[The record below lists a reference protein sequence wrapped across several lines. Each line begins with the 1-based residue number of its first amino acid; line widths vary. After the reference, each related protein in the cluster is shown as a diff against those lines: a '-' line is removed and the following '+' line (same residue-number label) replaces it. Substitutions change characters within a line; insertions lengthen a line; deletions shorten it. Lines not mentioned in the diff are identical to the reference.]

1 MSTPLEQVMAAAAA
15 VAQSGHTP
23 SLALIKARLNNKLP
37 MPVLIEGLQRF
48 KSLPES
54 EREKLLE
61 DGPQQQETVPQQQAV
76 TTVEVLRQEIS
87 WLRQEQ
93 HQLKQEFAALQQ
105 RLAKL
110 EGQQ

>member
-23 SLALIKARLNNKLP
+23 SLALIKARLSNKLP
-37 MPVLIEGLQRF
+37 MPLLVEGLQRF

-54 EREKLLE
+54 EREKLTQSE
-61 DGPQQQETVPQQQAV
+61 PRQDEAAPQKPVP
-76 TTVEVLRQEIS
+76 TVEVLQQEIS
-87 WLRQEQ
+87 QLRQEQ
-93 HQLKQEFAALQQ
+93 QQLKQEFAALQQ

>member
-23 SLALIKARLNNKLP
+23 SLALIKARLGNKLP
-37 MPVLIEGLQRF
+37 MPLLVEGLQRF

-54 EREKLLE
+54 EREKMSQSQ
-61 DGPQQQETVPQQQAV
+61 PQQDETAPQQAV
-76 TTVEVLRQEIS
+76 PTVEVLQQEIS

-93 HQLKQEFAALQQ
+93 QQLKQEFADLQQ

-110 EGQQ
+110 EEQQ

>member
-23 SLALIKARLNNKLP
+23 SLALIKARLGNKLP
-37 MPVLIEGLQRF
+37 MPLLVEGLQRF

-61 DGPQQQETVPQQQAV
+61 DAPHLQETVPQQAV
-76 TTVEVLRQEIS
+76 TTVEVLQQEIS
-87 WLRQEQ
+87 QLRQEQ
-93 HQLKQEFAALQQ
+93 QQLKQEFAALQQ

-110 EGQQ
+110 EEQQ

>member
-23 SLALIKARLNNKLP
+23 SLALIKARLGNKLP
-37 MPVLIEGLQRF
+37 MPLLVEGLQRF

-61 DGPQQQETVPQQQAV
+61 DAPQLQETVPQQQAV
-76 TTVEVLRQEIS
+76 TTVEHLQQEIS
-87 WLRQEQ
+87 QLRQEQ
-93 HQLKQEFAALQQ
+93 QQLKQEFAALQQ

>member
-23 SLALIKARLNNKLP
+23 SLALIKARLGNKLP
-37 MPVLIEGLQRF
+37 MPLLVEGLQRF
-48 KSLPES
+48 KSLPEC

-61 DGPQQQETVPQQQAV
+61 DAPQLQETVPQQAV
-76 TTVEVLRQEIS
+76 TTVEVLQQEIS
-87 WLRQEQ
+87 QLRQEQ
-93 HQLKQEFAALQQ
+93 QQLKQEFAALQQ

>member
-23 SLALIKARLNNKLP
+23 SLALIKARLGNKLP
-37 MPVLIEGLQRF
+37 MPLLVEGLQRF

-61 DGPQQQETVPQQQAV
+61 DAPQLQETVPQQAV
-76 TTVEVLRQEIS
+76 STVEVLQQEIS
-87 WLRQEQ
+87 QLRQEQ
-93 HQLKQEFAALQQ
+93 QQLKQEFAALQQ